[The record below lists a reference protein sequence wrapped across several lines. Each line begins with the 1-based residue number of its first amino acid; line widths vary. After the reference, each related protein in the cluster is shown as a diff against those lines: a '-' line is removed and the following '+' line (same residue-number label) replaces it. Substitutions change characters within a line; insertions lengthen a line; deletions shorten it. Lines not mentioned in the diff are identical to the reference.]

1 MRTTIELP
9 DGLYRQAKT
18 LAVHKG
24 LTLKE
29 FFTTA
34 VERAMVEPAPELRR
48 MIHPPIR
55 GLGGNSIP
63 ARNNEELS
71 ILLETEDLEWLRG

>member
-9 DGLYRQAKT
+9 DGLYRKVKT
-18 LAVHKG
+18 LAVDKG

-29 FFTTA
+29 FFTAA

-48 MIHPPIR
+48 MIRPPIR
-55 GLGGNSIP
+55 GFGGHPIP
-63 ARNNEELS
+63 ARTNEELS
-71 ILLETEDLEWLRG
+71 MLLETEDLEKSR